1 MKKILLL
8 LVLGTTLLI
17 SCHKKTQGEKFKEM
31 VTNENKKYP
40 ARLDKN
46 ITIDSVAYDVPAN
59 KLTYYYSLVGELDND
74 SLIDKNY
81 ASLYNQLREA
91 VDNSVEMEKYR
102 KFGTTIQYIYL
113 SGSNK
118 KKLAEFSFNS
128 PK

>member
-1 MKKILLL
+1 MKKILLFI
-8 LVLGTTLLI
+8 VLGTALLS
-17 SCHKKTQGEKFKEM
+17 SCHQKTQGEKFKEM
-31 VTNENKKYP
+31 VARENKKYP

-46 ITIDSVAYDVPAN
+46 ITIDSVAYDIPAN

-74 SLIDKNY
+74 SLIKQNY
-81 ASLYNQLREA
+81 ASLNNQLKEA

-102 KFGTTIQYIYL
+102 KFGTTIGYIYL

-118 KKLAEFSFNS
+118 KKLAVFSFSS